1 MTIKRIT
8 WINIAIILLILIA
21 RWIFELHK
29 FVFDPLS
36 ASLVFICI
44 GISFIPFVS
53 DINIFSILK
62 IKHLDNEIRE
72 VKITIYKGKV
82 VQLDDG
88 TLEVF
93 IDKNGIY
100 HKFPDDETRD
110 FFTTQEGVLEIT
122 KKELKQFT
130 KGKILDSVLNSR
142 IVLWEAGGGHIFIIM
157 NNKKYHVSSASYLVD
172 WERGNEQREIISTQE
187 IQNFET
193 GK

>member
-1 MTIKRIT
+1 MTIKKIT
-8 WINIAIILLILIA
+8 WINILIILIILLS

-36 ASLVFICI
+36 ATLVFVCM

-62 IKHLDNEIRE
+62 IKRLDNEIKE
-72 VKITIYKGKV
+72 VKINMFKGKV
-82 VQLDDG
+82 VQLEDN
-88 TLEVF
+88 TLAVF

-100 HKFPDDETRD
+100 HEFPDDKTRD
-110 FFTTQEGVLEIT
+110 FFTTQEGILEIT
-122 KKELKQFT
+122 KNELKQFT

-142 IVLWEAGGGHIFIIM
+142 IVLWESGGGHIFIIM
-157 NNKKYHVSSASYLVD
+157 NKKKYHVPSASYFVD
-172 WERGNEQREIISTQE
+172 WERGNEKAEKISTQE